1 MSVQEGTTDRK
12 LEEEILKA
20 AKLSLGMGK
29 EDVQSLMQKMVERHA
44 YLFPPDIQP
53 KPLSPFMFLRKEVR
67 HLIRPFDDQELNLSN
82 RIAPLESDDR
92 DAIDKLRQLDDL
104 VMDGADI

>member
-1 MSVQEGTTDRK
+1 LSVQEGTTDRK

-67 HLIRPFDDQELNLSN
+67 PFDDQELNLSN

>member
-53 KPLSPFMFLRKEVR
+53 KPLSPFMFLRQEV
-67 HLIRPFDDQELNLSN
+67 RPFDDQELNLSN